1 MTNLVSGSKQKTS
14 SLNSVRGSSNSN
26 LADLNSKV
34 QNSSLVAATVSET
47 RPGGDVILATANGLL
62 RSSSKFNLSV
72 GDKVSARISYMDNGE
87 TKTQVVELEKSDI
100 NSSEAKTRSSILM
113 KYISELISG
122 NNEQV
127 DDSEVIYAKFSYISP
142 NRNLLK
148 YGHITP
154 GALVK
159 VQILSPKDISTRIG
173 LLSGTIIS
181 NDNGVL
187 SINAPLG
194 IINLQTNS
202 NYQPAQKILFKLID
216 IPGQDQL
223 KSVANSIVK
232 LMGNISLNIS
242 NLKQILAETK
252 NVHNADRYKN
262 LLQLVTTQ
270 HDGATLAKLFHQTR
284 NIPAS
289 DIERWIEEEVVE
301 PFEASSKG
309 NKLSLLSQSIVDIGS
324 SLEQMNILQPGP
336 WRSIPIPIY
345 GTDQHANLQVKTD
358 SNILNFQIELN
369 HPELGKLILEGVIE
383 LRGKNRQISNMSMN
397 LRHTNK
403 FPKKLVDSIASIFA
417 EYKINSS
424 IEGGIEFLNL
434 EAV

>member
-1 MTNLVSGSKQKTS
+1 
-14 SLNSVRGSSNSN
+14 
-26 LADLNSKV
+26 
-34 QNSSLVAATVSET
+34 
-47 RPGGDVILATANGLL
+47 
-62 RSSSKFNLSV
+62 
-72 GDKVSARISYMDNGE
+72 
-87 TKTQVVELEKSDI
+87 
-100 NSSEAKTRSSILM
+100 
-113 KYISELISG
+113 
-122 NNEQV
+122 
-127 DDSEVIYAKFSYISP
+127 
-142 NRNLLK
+142 
-148 YGHITP
+148 
-154 GALVK
+154 
-159 VQILSPKDISTRIG
+159 
-173 LLSGTIIS
+173 
-181 NDNGVL
+181 
-187 SINAPLG
+187 
-194 IINLQTNS
+194 
-202 NYQPAQKILFKLID
+202 
-216 IPGQDQL
+216 
-223 KSVANSIVK
+223 
-232 LMGNISLNIS
+232 MGNISLNIS

-424 IEGGIEFLNL
+424 IEGGIAFLNL
-434 EAV
+434 EEV

>member
-1 MTNLVSGSKQKTS
+1 
-14 SLNSVRGSSNSN
+14 
-26 LADLNSKV
+26 
-34 QNSSLVAATVSET
+34 
-47 RPGGDVILATANGLL
+47 
-62 RSSSKFNLSV
+62 
-72 GDKVSARISYMDNGE
+72 
-87 TKTQVVELEKSDI
+87 
-100 NSSEAKTRSSILM
+100 M

-424 IEGGIEFLNL
+424 IEGGIAFLNL
-434 EAV
+434 EEV